1 MEQAPFRDRREAG
14 RRLAQALAA
23 YRDRD
28 PLVLGL
34 PRGGVPVAYEVA
46 RALRAPLDVVVARKL
61 GAPAQPELAIGA
73 IGPGGVIVLD
83 ERYGLTESDLEA
95 IIARETAEMERRIR
109 RFRGHDGVPNVEGRT
124 VIVVDDGLAT
134 GLTVRAALKALRRRR
149 PAWIVLAVPVAAP
162 DTAARIAQGVDDF
175 VCLETPGAFYAIGQ
189 WYLDFEPVSDET
201 VVDVLER
208 ARRAHRGVGGDK

>member
-23 YRDRD
+23 YRHRD

-61 GAPAQPELAIGA
+61 GAPSQPELAIGA

-83 ERYGLTESDLEA
+83 ERYGLAESDLEA

-134 GLTVRAALKALRRRR
+134 GLTVRAALKALRRGR

-175 VCLETPGAFYAIGQ
+175 VCLETPDAFYAIGQ
-189 WYLDFEPVSDET
+189 WYLDFEPVSNET

-208 ARRAHRGVGGDK
+208 ARRAHRGVGGDE